1 MNNQGATNLMDS
13 AEIVR
18 KLEQA
23 KQAKARLEGQRDR
36 LEADLK
42 ALGHDTIESA
52 KTELERLQK
61 HVSDTEPEL
70 QRKLQD
76 FLGKHQATLATF
88 AGTR

>member
-1 MNNQGATNLMDS
+1 MDS

-76 FLGKHQATLATF
+76 FLEKHQATLATF